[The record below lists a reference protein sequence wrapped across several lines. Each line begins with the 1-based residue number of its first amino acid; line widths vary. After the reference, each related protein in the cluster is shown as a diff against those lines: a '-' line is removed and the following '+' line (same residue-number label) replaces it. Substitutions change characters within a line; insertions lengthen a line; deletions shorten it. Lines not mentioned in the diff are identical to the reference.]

1 MLTCEPN
8 TVPGSRIHRCQVG
21 DVNLPRYG
29 SLPSASRQLEF
40 HSLTPAAGQRKH
52 VSAMTHADVHTT
64 TQPLLPPRQICAQQ
78 TMAFARASDAVKK
91 RFPERKKP

>member
-1 MLTCEPN
+1 
-8 TVPGSRIHRCQVG
+8 
-21 DVNLPRYG
+21 
-29 SLPSASRQLEF
+29 
-40 HSLTPAAGQRKH
+40 
-52 VSAMTHADVHTT
+52 MTHADVHTT